1 MIDKAQGSER
11 PARPNRIR
19 GESMSVA
26 HGKAASSDRPGTGA
40 SLPQTYWAESSNL
53 VLTVEGMLLALGILS
68 MSFTGVDDS
77 DRISIQAGLFFFAT
91 WVTVFYF
98 ASLRGAYGYWVIS
111 LRTWAMVPYVAWIV
125 WFTDALVSPLRNAF
139 LMVILASALTVGM
152 WSTMFVI
159 LLIAANT
166 VFLGDM
172 TAGTDIWS
180 LSYLGEIVTRMTPQL
195 IVAYV
200 AALYGHDL
208 RYAMLRRKLLRET
221 DDSTGLLSM
230 SGFSIAAG
238 RLIGEAR
245 REAAPVSLLAIT
257 IDNFDALS
265 GQEVDKVM
273 REVSALVFGAL
284 RRQDVVGRHSPQTI
298 LVLVAGASLE
308 YCEGVERR
316 IRDGVA
322 EAMKS
327 GSLQVTALQLSYRS
341 SSVDAREGRAED
353 LLLQAE
359 PLAERV
365 AEPVDRPGL

>member
-1 MIDKAQGSER
+1 
-11 PARPNRIR
+11 
-19 GESMSVA
+19 MSVA
-26 HGKAASSDRPGTGA
+26 PGEAASSGQSATGS

-53 VLTVEGMLLALGILS
+53 VLTVEGMLLALGVLS
-68 MSFTGVDDS
+68 MSFNGVDDS
-77 DRISIQAGLFFFAT
+77 DRIAIQTGIFFFAT
-91 WVTVFYF
+91 WVAAFYF
-98 ASLRGAYGYWVIS
+98 ASLRGAYGHWVIS
-111 LRTWAMVPYVAWIV
+111 LRVWVMVPYVAWIV

-139 LMVILASALTVGM
+139 LMVILAGALTVGM
-152 WSTMFVI
+152 WSTMLVV
-159 LLIAANT
+159 LLVAANT
-166 VFLGDM
+166 VFLSDM
-172 TAGTDIWS
+172 TAGIDIWS
-180 LSYLGEIVTRMTPQL
+180 MSYLGEIVTRMTPQL

-238 RLIGEAR
+238 RLIGDAR

-265 GQEVDKVM
+265 GQDVDKVM

-284 RRQDVVGRHSPQTI
+284 RRQDVVGRHSAQTI
-298 LVLVAGASLE
+298 LVLVAGASRE

-322 EAMKS
+322 AAMKS
-327 GSLQVTALQLSYRS
+327 GSLPVAALQLSYRS
-341 SSVDAREGRAED
+341 SSADASAGRVED
-353 LLLQAE
+353 LLRQAE
-359 PLAERV
+359 PLAERT
-365 AEPVDRPGL
+365 VDSTNRSGS